1 MNSLRQEEGAETCS
15 RCRTFQDTRD
25 GFSCMPPEA
34 PSCLSLLPW
43 HGVELGQESWSSYLS
58 SVNGERE
65 IFARSSYLAISEVL
79 GIKELF
85 GR

>member
-25 GFSCMPPEA
+25 GFSGMPPEA
-34 PSCLSLLPW
+34 PSYLSLLPW
-43 HGVELGQESWSSYLS
+43 HGMELGQDSWLPYLS

-65 IFARSSYLAISEVL
+65 ILARSSYLAISEVL
-79 GIKELF
+79 GIQEPF